1 MVSQDD
7 ETIELRRITI
17 LERNLEFS
25 AAAERCSLLYEKTQD
40 PALAIRGFKNRYAH
54 TWRSQSLPE
63 MGVKLDDLLADLRQ
77 AQGTLKLDS
86 DQAALLNVL
95 MLKTEGW
102 LAHPPDPDKMIGAV
116 EIHIERGEIA
126 QALDLVTSL
135 IAFIDTERQI
145 QWTKDAIQLAKKLP
159 KDDRDAYF
167 LLLVEPL
174 IFYAEGPEQQELL
187 ELVFERIE
195 ILAKTS
201 DRTHLQ
207 NIALL
212 KGLDLLH
219 PYQIEVNKAEVI
231 REENTH
237 ELVRSL
243 ANATHNRTRGMI
255 LSLLGTSYS
264 RLAELEKK
272 PATRQ
277 ELFKKARDYFLQ
289 SVSTLERTPAYGE
302 LLHAYTLAGEGF
314 LSIAELEQDFEQRNK
329 YYSLG
334 KEHLQ
339 KSQLIGKSTQ
349 LYHIRS
355 RAAIN
360 LGIALERMAWL
371 ELDPEHRRETLL
383 ATFQLYLGGRDLA
396 ATVKH
401 QIHQGYATTKAS
413 EICGFLSD
421 LESQRSKKLEWAT
434 QQRDLSQTGLKIL
447 EQTADRRGLVVALS
461 NVAFAFG
468 KLSMLTSQQDEK
480 QALLEEMLKYGE
492 QAVKEGET
500 LLDSVVS
507 AFAFQQAAVAAECL
521 GILTINRTYLR
532 KAVDYYSQAV
542 KAWSKT
548 GERHKQA
555 EAVSKQATV
564 LLFQSSSAFGLS
576 REDWNIVLV
585 ESEQLYQ
592 TAADLYGKL
601 YFLHDVGE
609 TYWRMGQIRLLQSDF
624 FKAQEYFDLVQ
635 KSFDQVAQ
643 LLPHFAGIYNV
654 FKTLGITLVGLV
666 DGVNIIARG
675 NYDHAILLFDDL
687 AQGLETETDR
697 NLRHLRQ
704 LILALSSISRFIA
717 FNDEE
722 EKQNAQ
728 DELKRLQGQL
738 SLDAY
743 EQALPF
749 SLHTTI
755 NRLQN
760 YLTNPHQPF
769 PPLLFDLPIQ
779 EKMMAM
785 TQTRHIVSTAMS
797 LYESTTDQRGTV
809 SEEPSEDV
817 IRNYVQRISAIIAN
831 R

>member
-1 MVSQDD
+1 MASQDD
-7 ETIELRRITI
+7 DTIELRRITI
-17 LERNLEFS
+17 LERNLEFH
-25 AAAERCSLLYEKTQD
+25 AAAKKCLLLYEKTQD
-40 PALAIRGFKNRYAH
+40 SALAIRGYKNWYAH

-63 MGVKLDDLLADLRQ
+63 MGVKLDELLADLRQ
-77 AQGTLKLDS
+77 AQGTLKLDA
-86 DQAALLNVL
+86 DQAAFLNAL
-95 MLKTEGW
+95 ILETEGW
-102 LAHPPDPDKMIGAV
+102 LAHPPDPEKMIRAV
-116 EIHIERGEIA
+116 EIHIERGENA
-126 QALDLVTSL
+126 QALHLVTSL
-135 IAFIDTERQI
+135 TAFIDTQKQI

-174 IFYAEGPEQQELL
+174 IFYSEGPEQQELL

-195 ILAKTS
+195 ILAKTAN
-201 DRTHLQ
+201 RTPLQ

-219 PYQIEVNKAEVI
+219 PYQIEVNKAEII

-243 ANATHNRTRGMI
+243 ANTTHNRTRGMI

-264 RLAELEKK
+264 RLAETEKK

-302 LLHAYTLAGEGF
+302 LLQAYTLAGEGF

-329 YYSLG
+329 YYRLG

-360 LGIALERMAWL
+360 LGIALERMSWL

-396 ATVKH
+396 STVKH
-401 QIHQGYATTKAS
+401 QLNQGYATTKAR

-421 LESQRSKKLEWAT
+421 LESQRSKKREWAT
-434 QQRDLSQTGLKIL
+434 RQRDLSQTGLKIL
-447 EQTADRRGLVVALS
+447 EQTADHRGLVIALS

-468 KLSMLTSQQDEK
+468 KLSTLTSQKAEK
-480 QALLEEMLKYGE
+480 QALLEEMLKYGVR
-492 QAVKEGET
+492 AVKEGET
-500 LLDSVVS
+500 LLDPVVS
-507 AFAFQQAAVAAECL
+507 AFAFQQAAEAAESL
-521 GILTINRTYLR
+521 GILTINRTYLT
-532 KAVDYYSQAV
+532 KAVEYYSQAV

-555 EAVSKQATV
+555 QALSKQATA

-576 REDWNIVLV
+576 DEQWNSLLA
-585 ESEQLYQ
+585 ESERLYQ
-592 TAADLYGKL
+592 KATDLYTEL
-601 YFLHDVGE
+601 FFLHDLGE
-609 TYWRMGQIRLLQSDF
+609 TYWRMGQIRLLQSDY
-624 FKAQEYFDLVQ
+624 FKAQEYFDMVQ

-643 LLPHFAGIYNV
+643 LLPHFADVYNV

-697 NLRHLRQ
+697 GLRHLRQ
-704 LILALSSISRFIA
+704 FIITLSSISRFIA
-717 FNDEE
+717 TKDENE
-722 EKQNAQ
+722 RKKVQS
-728 DELKRLQGQL
+728 ELQRLYEQL
-738 SLDAY
+738 SPDAY
-743 EQALPF
+743 EQALPY
-749 SLHTTI
+749 SLQTTI
-755 NRLQN
+755 KHLQK
-760 YLTNPHQPF
+760 YLANPKQPF
-769 PPLLFDLPIQ
+769 PPILFDLPIQ

-797 LYESTTDQRGTV
+797 LYQSTTAQRETV
-809 SEEPSEDV
+809 REEPSEDI